1 MGVRRQWRARAH
13 YRPKKGITVGVFQS
27 RNPHCIFSLPQSFP
41 VPWLPRLTSSD
52 VEEQARMVVK
62 TQCKGR
68 GLTGLHVGA
77 TNVRRYFSKDVSVIE
92 LQLDHLQIQCGLS
105 PGFWKDQPEIWDPR
119 LCAWLESKQFHTKP
133 DRTPVPLA
141 MIPSGKNSFK
151 LQPVRLNGAA
161 KLMQAMPPEA

>member
-1 MGVRRQWRARAH
+1 
-13 YRPKKGITVGVFQS
+13 
-27 RNPHCIFSLPQSFP
+27 
-41 VPWLPRLTSSD
+41 
-52 VEEQARMVVK
+52 MVVK

-119 LCAWLESKQFHTKP
+119 LCAWLGWLGMRADLRKEALLFEKRSKNFC
-133 DRTPVPLA
+133 
-141 MIPSGKNSFK
+141 
-151 LQPVRLNGAA
+151 AA
-161 KLMQAMPPEA
+161 VAR